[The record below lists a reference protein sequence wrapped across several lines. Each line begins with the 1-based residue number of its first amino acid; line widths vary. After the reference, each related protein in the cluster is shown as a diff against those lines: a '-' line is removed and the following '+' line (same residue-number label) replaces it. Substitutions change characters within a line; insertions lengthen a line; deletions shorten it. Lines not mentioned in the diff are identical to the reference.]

1 MSTIKINGNRLRGTV
16 KTPPSKSMAHRA
28 VICAALSKGVSRI
41 TNIEYSDDIRA
52 TINGMRVLGATIIEK
67 ENELLIDG
75 TNTFNLSGGTIECK
89 ESGSTLRFLVPISLV
104 KENNINFIGEGN
116 LGKRPLTL
124 FYNIFDEQNISY
136 SYEDGVLDLNING
149 KLSGGEFRVS
159 GNISSQFISGLLF
172 TLPLLK
178 EDSNIIITTNLE
190 SKGYIDLTLSMLKR
204 FGIEVVNNDYKE
216 FIIKGN
222 QSYKTN
228 DYEVEGD
235 YSQAAFYLCAG
246 ALGNEVEV
254 TNLDVD
260 SLQGDKEILYIL
272 EKLGAKLSFNNSK
285 IKASKDKLQGY
296 IIDGSQ
302 CPDIIPVVAVVCAL
316 SEGKTTIINA
326 ERLRIKEC
334 DRLSAICSQ
343 LKILGANIVERN
355 DGLDIEGVTSF
366 KGGRVSSFK
375 DHRIAMAL
383 AIGATCAD
391 GEVIIEDSQCVKK
404 SYPAFWEDYK
414 SLGGDIC
421 EWNMGQ

>member
-1 MSTIKINGNRLRGTV
+1 MSTIKIKGNILRGTV

-52 TINGMRVLGATIIEK
+52 TINGMKVLGATIIEK
-67 ENELLIDG
+67 KNELLIDG
-75 TNTFNLSGGTIECK
+75 TNTFNLSGGTIDCK

-124 FYNIFDEQNISY
+124 FYNIFDEQNIGY
-136 SYEDGVLDLNING
+136 SYEDGMLNLNVNG
-149 KLSGGEFRVS
+149 KLSGGEFRVL

-178 EDSNIIITTNLE
+178 EDSKIIITTNLE

-204 FGIEVVNNDYKE
+204 FGIEVSNNDYEE

-222 QSYKTN
+222 QSYKAN

-246 ALGNEVEV
+246 ALGSEVEV
-254 TNLDVD
+254 ENLDVD
-260 SLQGDKEILYIL
+260 SLQGDKEILDIL
-272 EKLGAKLSFNNSK
+272 EKLGAKLKFNNNK
-285 IKASKDKLQGY
+285 IKVTGDKLKGC

-366 KGGRVSSFK
+366 KGGSVSSFK

-383 AIGATCAD
+383 AIGAICAE
-391 GEVIIEDSQCVKK
+391 GEVIIEDSECVKK
-404 SYPAFWEDYK
+404 SYPGFWEDYK

-421 EWNMGQ
+421 EWNVGQ

>member
-1 MSTIKINGNRLRGTV
+1 MSTIKIKGSKLNGTI

-41 TNIEYSDDIRA
+41 TNIEYSDDILA
-52 TINGMRVLGATIIEK
+52 TINAMRVLGADIIEK
-67 ENELLIDG
+67 EDELLIDG
-75 TNTFNLSGGTIECK
+75 TNVFNVSGGTIDCK

-136 SYEDGVLDLNING
+136 SYEEGKLNLNING
-149 KLSGGEFRVS
+149 RLSGGEFRVS

-178 EDSNIIITTNLE
+178 EDSRIIITTNLE

-204 FGIEVVNNDYKE
+204 FGIEVVNKDYKE
-216 FIIKGN
+216 FIINGN
-222 QSYKTN
+222 QRYKSN

-235 YSQAAFYLCAG
+235 YSQGAFYLCAG
-246 ALGNEVEV
+246 ALGSEVEV
-254 TNLDVD
+254 ENLDID
-260 SLQGDKEILYIL
+260 SLQGDKEILDIL
-272 EKLGAKLSFNNSK
+272 EKLGAKLSYNNGK
-285 IKASKDKLQGY
+285 IRASQGNLKGG

-316 SEGKTTIINA
+316 SEGKTTIVNA

-343 LKILGANIVERN
+343 LKILGANITERN
-355 DGLDIEGVTSF
+355 DGLDIEGVVSL
-366 KGGRVSSFK
+366 KGGRVSSFQ

-383 AIGATCAD
+383 AIGATCAE
-391 GEVIIEDSQCVKK
+391 GEVVIEDSQCVKK
-404 SYPAFWEDYK
+404 SYPGFWQDYK
-414 SLGGDIC
+414 SLGGDIG
-421 EWNMGQ
+421 EWNVGK